1 MTIFVS
7 FRQLTPLDRAA
18 RRGHEKIVKYF
29 KGVGIDIGDHEQVC
43 TWLIKCLSLNGS
55 KVIGFQSHLSVTLR
69 YL

>member
-7 FRQLTPLDRAA
+7 FRQLTPSDRAA
-18 RRGHEKIVKYF
+18 RRGHEKIVEYF

-43 TWLIKCLSLNGS
+43 TWLIKCLSLNSS